1 MPGKTCN
8 TINLLNK
15 IDQALEA
22 ADKKMTFENGLSIAK
37 EVIALLG
44 IGTVQADLKSFPRL
58 KANPSWTKNAPDYED
73 RKASFALAENNDR
86 NIDFKL
92 YWVTKP
98 AKRIISNLAALTP
111 NFEDEPFYSNK
122 SVGIDFILPDKP
134 DRLIVVLS
142 NSYKIRVL
150 EIHRHLSNTQKKIF
164 EKWAQEFDFSNK
176 AQVHK
181 ILWDSF
187 DIQPLNKEFYL
198 EISSFFNELVQH
210 LEKED
215 ILDKKHRPQF
225 VNRLIGRIIFCWFLR
240 KKEMISESAGYF
252 NTDEKQAIDYYAQKL
267 ETLFFK
273 VLNTPLEERG
283 FGIDDK
289 TPFLNGG
296 LFEEKASDL
305 AGRGELSF
313 PANYF
318 DRFYSFL
325 NRYNFTTDESTSD
338 FQQVAI
344 DPEMLGRIFENLLAE
359 EIEETGEQARK
370 AKGAFYTPR
379 EIVDYMC
386 RESLRAYISEKLGDD
401 TRKHEVLQLLFDK
414 KEHELDPKSVL
425 GKLSAYKSRIIEA
438 LDEIKIIDPACGSG
452 AFPIG
457 MLQIMLS
464 IYERLD
470 ARLDH
475 YKTKLAIIKNN
486 IFGVD
491 IEPMAVEI
499 SRLRAWLSLVVDSVI
514 MPSEKNKGIEELPN
528 LDFKFICAN
537 SLIPLEQTEWLFDN
551 KKMAEQMQAIRERY
565 FKTDSLRIKDKMK
578 QDFEDIL
585 KNNQNIFA
593 SPKQKQLL
601 TYHPFDSDNV
611 TKFFDSQF
619 IFGVDKFDVIVANPP
634 YIKEYVYK
642 NAFDGLRDSP
652 YYQGKMDIWYLFA
665 CKGIDWLKDKG
676 MLTFIA
682 QNNWVTSYGSSKM
695 RNKVIEDT
703 QILRLIDFGDFKI
716 FENAGIQTMIMMF
729 KKDKISEA
737 YSFDYRRLRG
747 EGLVIEDVV
756 AIFNKNDSIKAEY
769 LLPKIDRRNL
779 ENKKLTFSNSEA
791 ELLLD
796 KILAKANFKL
806 DSDKEV
812 AQGIVCPQ
820 DYVNK
825 ASQEVL
831 CERFKIGDGIFTL
844 SNDEV
849 KAIGFSKKELD
860 IIKPFYT
867 TYELQKWHGNPA
879 NEKWVIYTDSS
890 FKDKKKIEEY
900 PHIKKHLD
908 QFKKVITSDNRPY
921 GLHRS
926 RDERFFKGEKIIV
939 ARKCS
944 KPNFTYTDFDTYVSA
959 TFYVIKTERV
969 SQKYLVGLLNSSL
982 IAFWLKHRGKMQGNN
997 YQIDKEPIIDLPII
1011 KASQTEEKAIADAVA
1026 QIIEAIRSERYA
1038 GIPEKQTKIK
1048 EYERQID
1055 QMVYKLYDLTQEEIK
1070 TMENFNSNQ
1079 QK

>member
-1 MPGKTCN
+1 MSVRIRN
-8 TINLLNK
+8 VLDLLSK
-15 IDQALEA
+15 VDHALEV
-22 ADKKMTFENGLSIAK
+22 ADKKHTFESGLSIAK
-37 EVIALLG
+37 EIMALLS
-44 IGTVQADLKSFPRL
+44 IDDVQTDLKSFPRL

-73 RKASFALAENNDR
+73 RKASFALAENNDH

-98 AKRIISNLAALTP
+98 AKRIISNLVALTP
-111 NFEDEPFYSNK
+111 NFEDEVFYSNK
-122 SVGIDFILPDKP
+122 NVGIDFVLPDKP

-142 NSYKIRVL
+142 NNYKIRIL

-164 EKWAQEFDFSNK
+164 EKWAQELDFSNK
-176 AQVHK
+176 AQIHK
-181 ILWDSF
+181 VLWDSF

-240 KKEMISESAGYF
+240 KKEIISEDIGYF
-252 NTDEKQAIDYYAQKL
+252 DTNGKPAADYYAQKL

-283 FGIDDK
+283 FGIEGK

-296 LFEEKASDL
+296 LFEEKESDL

-313 PANYF
+313 PVDYF

-359 EIEETGEQARK
+359 EMEETGEQARK

-386 RESLRAYISEKLGDD
+386 RESLRAYMSEKLGND
-401 TRKHEVLQLLFDK
+401 TRKDEVLQLLFDK
-414 KEHELDPKSVL
+414 REHELDPKSVL
-425 GKLSAYKSRIIEA
+425 GKLSAYKSRIIEV

-464 IYERLD
+464 IYERGD

-499 SRLRAWLSLVVDSVI
+499 SRLRTWLSLVVDAVI
-514 MPSEKNKGIEELPN
+514 KPSEKNKGIEELPN

-537 SLIPLEQTEWLFDN
+537 SLIPLAQTEWLFDN

-565 FKTDSLRIKDKMK
+565 FKTNSLRIKDKMK
-578 QDFEDIL
+578 RDFEDIL

-619 IFGVDKFDVIVANPP
+619 IFGVDKFDVVIANPP
-634 YIKEYVYK
+634 YVNIVSLPEETRMVYKKLFSITKNKVDLYAYFLERGLGVIKE
-642 NAFDGLRDSP
+642 NGF
-652 YYQGKMDIWYLFA
+652 
-665 CKGIDWLKDKG
+665 
-676 MLTFIA
+676 LTYIVPQTWKA
-682 QNNWVTSYGSSKM
+682 TSSFSKF
-695 RNKVIEDT
+695 RELIFKRHKLW
-703 QILRLIDFGDFKI
+703 QIVDLDFGVFDAIVKPVIIFICNKHDTNYSIIVKGSDFALRNSINIKEVLASPSHELDTSSSEDFKKV
-716 FENAGIQTMIMMF
+716 F
-729 KKDKISEA
+729 
-737 YSFDYRRLRG
+737 
-747 EGLVIEDVV
+747 
-756 AIFNKNDSIKAEY
+756 
-769 LLPKIDRRNL
+769 
-779 ENKKLTFSNSEA
+779 
-791 ELLLD
+791 
-796 KILAKANFKL
+796 
-806 DSDKEV
+806 
-812 AQGIVCPQ
+812 
-820 DYVNK
+820 
-825 ASQEVL
+825 
-831 CERFKIGDGIFTL
+831 
-844 SNDEV
+844 
-849 KAIGFSKKELD
+849 
-860 IIKPFYT
+860 
-867 TYELQKWHGNPA
+867 
-879 NEKWVIYTDSS
+879 
-890 FKDKKKIEEY
+890 KKIEMGSSQLSSIIEFSRGIKTSNDNRFLTKEKKESKEY
-900 PHIKKHLD
+900 
-908 QFKKVITSDNRPY
+908 KKVFRGKNIKAYSINWGGEYVWYRPDLMREKVGCLPHTREFFEVPQKLITQRVNSSMQLLVAFDDQQRYFLDTTNVSNFKSWKKKDVGLKFLCGVLNSKTINFYYCNKYRMPTIGGYELHSIPIKEGNIQSRKKIETLVDKIIELTKFDRYQEDIVKQAKVEEYKNEIDEIVMDVY
-921 GLHRS
+921 GLTKE
-926 RDERFFKGEKIIV
+926 EREII
-939 ARKCS
+939 
-944 KPNFTYTDFDTYVSA
+944 
-959 TFYVIKTERV
+959 
-969 SQKYLVGLLNSSL
+969 
-982 IAFWLKHRGKMQGNN
+982 
-997 YQIDKEPIIDLPII
+997 
-1011 KASQTEEKAIADAVA
+1011 
-1026 QIIEAIRSERYA
+1026 
-1038 GIPEKQTKIK
+1038 
-1048 EYERQID
+1048 
-1055 QMVYKLYDLTQEEIK
+1055 YK
-1070 TMENFNSNQ
+1070 S
-1079 QK
+1079 

>member
-1 MPGKTCN
+1 MSVRTHN
-8 TINLLNK
+8 VLSLLNK
-15 IDQALEA
+15 IDHALEA
-22 ADKKMTFENGLSIAK
+22 AVKGHTFENGLGIAR
-37 EVIALLG
+37 EIIGLLG
-44 IGTVQADLKSFPRL
+44 IENAQADLKSFPRL

-98 AKRIISNLAALTP
+98 AKRIISNLVALTP
-111 NFEDEPFYSNK
+111 NFEDEAFYSNK
-122 SVGIDFILPDKP
+122 SIGIDFILPDKP
-134 DRLIVVLS
+134 DRLIIVLS
-142 NSYKIRVL
+142 NNYKIRVL

-176 AQVHK
+176 AQLHK

-198 EISSFFNELVQH
+198 DISSFFNELVQH
-210 LEKED
+210 LEKEN
-215 ILDKKHRPQF
+215 ILDKKHRSQF
-225 VNRLIGRIIFCWFLR
+225 VNRLIGRVIFCWFLR
-240 KKEMISESAGYF
+240 KKEMISEDAGYF
-252 NTDEKQAIDYYAQKL
+252 NTDGKPATDYYVQKL

-296 LFEEKASDL
+296 LFEAKENDL

-313 PANYF
+313 PSDYF
-318 DRFYSFL
+318 DRFYLFL

-401 TRKHEVLQLLFDK
+401 ARKTDVLQLLFDK

-425 GKLSAYKSRIIEA
+425 GKLGTYKNRIIEA

-470 ARLDH
+470 TRLDH

-499 SRLRAWLSLVVDSVI
+499 SRLRTWLSLVVDSVI
-514 MPSEKNKGIEELPN
+514 KPSEKNMGIEELPN

-537 SLIPLEQTEWLFDN
+537 SLISLEQNDWIFDN
-551 KKMAEQMQAIRERY
+551 KKISEQMQAVRDRY

-578 QDFEDIL
+578 RDFEDIL
-585 KNNQNIFA
+585 KNNQSLFA

-619 IFGVDKFDVIVANPP
+619 MFGVDKFDVIVANPP
-634 YIKEYVYK
+634 YIKEYVYR

-665 CKGIDWLKDKG
+665 CKGIDWLKDQG
-676 MLTFIA
+676 VLTFIA
-682 QNNWVTSYGSSKM
+682 QNNWVTSYGSLKM

-716 FENAGIQTMIMMF
+716 FETAGIQTMIMMF
-729 KKDKISEA
+729 KKDKTSEA
-737 YSFDYRRLRG
+737 YPFDYRRLRG
-747 EGLVIEDVV
+747 EGLVIDDVLS
-756 AIFNKNDSIKAEY
+756 ILNKNDNVKAEY
-769 LLPKIDRRNL
+769 LNPKINRRDL
-779 ENKKLTFSNSEA
+779 ENKKLTFSSSDVES
-791 ELLLD
+791 LLD
-796 KILAKANFKL
+796 KISAKANFKL
-806 DSDKEV
+806 DPDKEV

-825 ASQEVL
+825 ASRTALGEH
-831 CERFKIGDGIFTL
+831 FKIGDGIFTL
-844 SNDEV
+844 STDEV
-849 KAIGFSKKELD
+849 KTIRFSKKESAL
-860 IIKPFYT
+860 IKPFYT
-867 TYELQKWHGNPA
+867 TCELQKWLGNPT

-900 PHIKKHLD
+900 PNIKKHLD
-908 QFKKVITSDNRPY
+908 QFKKIITSDNKPY

-926 RDERFFKGEKIIV
+926 RDEYFFKGEKIIAV
-939 ARKCS
+939 RKCERPS
-944 KPNFTYTDFDTYVSA
+944 FTYTDFDCYVSA
-959 TFYVIKTERV
+959 TFYVIKVERIN
-969 SQKYLVGLLNSSL
+969 QKYLVGLLNSSL

-997 YQIDKEPIIDLPII
+997 YQIDKEPIIDLPIFI
-1011 KASQTEEKAIADAVA
+1011 PSQDKQKAIISLVEKNIE
-1026 QIIEAIRSERYA
+1026 IIKSGNYVNNS
-1038 GIPEKQTKIK
+1038 EKQTQILDI
-1048 EYERQID
+1048 ENQID
-1055 QMVYKLYDLTQEEIK
+1055 EMVMDFYGLTTAEIK
-1070 TMENFNSNQ
+1070 TV
-1079 QK
+1079 KDYL